1 MRFLFFLL
9 IQFAFI
15 QNKIHFIKMYS
26 NKMYICHI
34 NSKELT
40 KGTLQPIILKLL
52 SQHEKMYGYEITQK
66 VKELTKGKID
76 ISEGALYPILH
87 KLEKSNVLET
97 EKIYIGKRVRKYYS
111 VTKSGKQVIADQ
123 TNQINDFIKTLSLI
137 FNPNPASE

>member
-26 NKMYICHI
+26 NKMYICHMY
-34 NSKELT
+34 SKELT